1 MEEEKISTESKIL
14 DAGRELFW
22 KHGFKRVSI
31 DDICEN
37 AGVSKMTFYR
47 YFPNKIELA
56 KAVYENFTKQGYEK
70 FKAIMTD
77 DSSPEEKMQKILSLK
92 LEGTNQISPEF
103 LTDFY
108 TTKETGLKD
117 FVIAKTNELFDVAIN
132 DFREAQ
138 KKGIFRSDFN
148 PEFFFHISQKLSGSL
163 DDPQL
168 LQMFESPQDMIM
180 ELARLFMYGVAPHK

>member
-1 MEEEKISTESKIL
+1 MMDEKLSTESKIM

-37 AGVSKMTFYR
+37 AGISKMTFYR

-56 KAVYENFTKQGYEK
+56 KTVYENFTKQGYQK
-70 FKAIMTD
+70 FQTIMTD

-108 TTKETGLKD
+108 TTKESGLQD
-117 FVIAKTNELFDVAIN
+117 FVKAKINEMFEVAIN

-138 KKGIFRSDFN
+138 QKGIFRSNFN
-148 PEFFFHISQKLSGSL
+148 PEFFFHISQKLSESL
-163 DDPQL
+163 DDPKL
-168 LQMFESPQDMIM
+168 LRMFKNPQEMIM
-180 ELARLFMYGVAPHK
+180 ELARLFMYGIAPYK